1 MCGIRSVW
9 LLFLC
14 RSRCPHGPA
23 GGYDLPLRPI
33 GYNSVFVGAAICRVN
48 CTQCKRHEAPN
59 ALAFGRNSPG
69 DCFVA
74 SATIPPPPTA
84 VPLPLQ
90 GRQKSYKFLRSL
102 CLQLVPVSHPD
113 KKPTFFCS
121 PLCRNAKIWYNSCE
135 TVCII
140 RQLFDPSL
148 GAYLADDGGE
158 HRPVDRGSVRSK
170 IADRCGHRSL
180 HFPNFSP
187 FIREPNRFG
196 LLIFA
201 KKIRPLQ

>member
-1 MCGIRSVW
+1 MCGIRSVR

-14 RSRCPHGPA
+14 RGRCPHGPA
-23 GGYDLPLRPI
+23 GGWYPPLRPI

-84 VPLPLQ
+84 VPHRTGARPLCRYATSPRTAGSHPLQ

-102 CLQLVPVSHPD
+102 CLQLVAVSHPD
-113 KKPTFFCS
+113 KKAHILLQPTMQECK
-121 PLCRNAKIWYNSCE
+121 NM
-135 TVCII
+135 V
-140 RQLFDPSL
+140 
-148 GAYLADDGGE
+148 
-158 HRPVDRGSVRSK
+158 
-170 IADRCGHRSL
+170 
-180 HFPNFSP
+180 
-187 FIREPNRFG
+187 
-196 LLIFA
+196 
-201 KKIRPLQ
+201 